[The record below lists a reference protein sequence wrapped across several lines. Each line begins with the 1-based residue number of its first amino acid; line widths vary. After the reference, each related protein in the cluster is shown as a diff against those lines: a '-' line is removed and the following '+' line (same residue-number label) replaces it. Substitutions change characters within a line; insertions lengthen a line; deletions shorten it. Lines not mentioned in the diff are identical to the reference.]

1 LEFKRFEASGSRKN
15 QTGGGM
21 VGEKRKHQR
30 IASLNLLHV
39 EVYKED
45 KLIKQGAGRTLNI
58 SESGILLEI
67 HFPIVD
73 SDNVLIKLTIGLKED
88 LLEIKGKSVRY
99 LQTESGIF
107 QIGIVFD
114 EITDNAANMTL
125 KGYIEAFLAVKSDSS
140 AA

>member
-1 LEFKRFEASGSRKN
+1 
-15 QTGGGM
+15 M

-39 EVYKED
+39 GVYKD
-45 KLIKQGAGRTLNI
+45 DNLIKQGAGRTLNI

-67 HFPIVD
+67 YFPIAD
-73 SDNVLIKLTIGLKED
+73 AENVVIQLTIGLKED

-99 LQTESGIF
+99 LQTENGKY

-114 EITDNAANMTL
+114 EVADKTTETIL
-125 KGYIEAFLAVKSDSS
+125 KKYIEAFTAGKSDISQTK
-140 AA
+140 

>member
-1 LEFKRFEASGSRKN
+1 
-15 QTGGGM
+15 M
-21 VGEKRKHQR
+21 VCEKRKHQR

-45 KLIKQGAGRTLNI
+45 RLIKQGAGRTLNV

-73 SDNVLIKLTIGLKED
+73 SDNVVIQLTIGLKED

-99 LQTESGIF
+99 LQTASGIF
-107 QIGIVFD
+107 QIGILFD
-114 EITDNAANMTL
+114 EITDNATDTTL
-125 KGYIEAFLAVKSDSS
+125 KEYIKEFLALKSDSS
-140 AA
+140 PV

>member
-1 LEFKRFEASGSRKN
+1 
-15 QTGGGM
+15 M

-67 HFPIVD
+67 HFPIAD
-73 SDNVLIKLTIGLKED
+73 SDNVVIQLTIGLKED

-114 EITDNAANMTL
+114 KITDNATSMTL
-125 KGYIEAFLAVKSDSS
+125 KGYIEAFSAGKSNISP
-140 AA
+140 AK